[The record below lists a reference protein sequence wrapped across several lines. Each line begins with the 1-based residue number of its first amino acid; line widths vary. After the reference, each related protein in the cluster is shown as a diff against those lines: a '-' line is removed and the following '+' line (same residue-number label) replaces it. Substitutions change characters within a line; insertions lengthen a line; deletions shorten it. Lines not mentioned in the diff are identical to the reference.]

1 MQYSSSDEVKAVV
14 MMMQCSEKFENGGAE
29 NIRRGKKIAV
39 AEYRTRVA
47 DARCPLAA
55 HLVRC

>member
-29 NIRRGKKIAV
+29 NIRRRKKLLSPSIELELPMLGALLLL
-39 AEYRTRVA
+39 TW
-47 DARCPLAA
+47 
-55 HLVRC
+55 